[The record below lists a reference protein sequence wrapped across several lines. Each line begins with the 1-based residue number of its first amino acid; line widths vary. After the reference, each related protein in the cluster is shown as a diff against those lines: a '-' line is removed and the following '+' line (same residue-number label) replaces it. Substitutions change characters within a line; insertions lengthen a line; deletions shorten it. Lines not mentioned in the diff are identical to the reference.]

1 MAKNWDTSGIRLPP
15 DTDMRNTRPA
25 ITLFLAA
32 TTLLVAASGAQAE
45 SLTDQLVSSVKASTV
60 NLGFRYRFEAVD
72 EDAFEKEAWASTL
85 RGRLT
90 VAPQP
95 VNGFGVLLEVDD
107 VLHIG
112 AENYNDTRD
121 GVLDRPLVAD
131 PEGVD
136 LNQALL
142 RYTGFAGTD
151 IVIGRQRINLNNQRF
166 VGGVAWR
173 QNEQTF
179 DSASIVHRFNDRL
192 STSYAYISR
201 VKRIY
206 GPDNGT
212 PPEALDSNTH
222 LFDASYAFGPALTL
236 AAYSYLMDFDN
247 ADNLSNETFGLRATG
262 GAEIVTGWKG
272 AYALEYAHQSEYAEN
287 PVNYDAGY
295 YLLEAG
301 ISADRIGFKLGYEVL
316 DGNNTAAAS
325 AFRTPLATLH
335 AFQGWADK
343 FTTTPDRGVEDL
355 YFAVTGKALGADLLV
370 RAHNFQAE
378 AGSSN
383 GNWGTEFDFSATWP
397 IARQYTV
404 GLKGAT
410 YNADDFST
418 DTSKYWVVLTAVF

>member
-1 MAKNWDTSGIRLPP
+1 
-15 DTDMRNTRPA
+15 MRSAHWA
-25 ITLFLAA
+25 ISVALAAAALAAA
-32 TTLLVAASGAQAE
+32 TTGAQAE

-90 VAPQP
+90 VEPKP
-95 VNGFGVLLEVDD
+95 VNGFGLLLEVDD
-107 VLHIG
+107 VIHIG

-121 GVLDRPLVAD
+121 GVLDRPVVAD

-151 IVIGRQRINLNNQRF
+151 IAIGRQRINLNNQRF

-179 DSASIVHRFNDRL
+179 DSASITHRFNDRL
-192 STSYAYISR
+192 TTSYSYVSR
-201 VKRIY
+201 VRRIY
-206 GPDNGT
+206 GPDTGT

-222 LFDASYAFGPALTL
+222 LVDASYVFGPVLTL
-236 AAYSYLMDFDN
+236 AAYGYLMDFDN

-262 GAEIVTGWKG
+262 GAEVFTGWKG
-272 AYALEYAHQSEYAEN
+272 AYALEYAYQSDSGDN
-287 PVNYDAGY
+287 PVSFDAGY

-301 ISADRIGFKLGYEVL
+301 ISAARIGFKLGYEVL
-316 DGNNTAAAS
+316 EGNTDAGS

-343 FTTTPDRGVEDL
+343 FLTTPDRGVEDL
-355 YFAVTGKALGADLLV
+355 YFAVTGKALGADLLL
-370 RAHNFQAE
+370 RAHDFQAE
-378 AGSSN
+378 TGSGN
-383 GNWGTEFDFSATWP
+383 GNWGTELDFSATWP
-397 IARQYTV
+397 IAKQYTV

-410 YNADDFST
+410 YDADDFST
-418 DTSKYWVVLTAVF
+418 DTSKYWVVLTAAF

>member
-1 MAKNWDTSGIRLPP
+1 MTF
-15 DTDMRNTRPA
+15 TDMHNMKPA
-25 ITLFLAA
+25 MTLVLAA
-32 TTLLVAASGAQAE
+32 ATVLVAASGAQAE
-45 SLTDQLVSSVKASTV
+45 TLTEQLVSSVKGSTV

-72 EDAFEKEAWASTL
+72 DDAFEKEAWASTL

-90 VAPQP
+90 VAPKP
-95 VNGFGVLLEVDD
+95 INGFGVLLEVDD
-107 VLHIG
+107 VFHIG
-112 AENYNDTRD
+112 AENYNDTRN
-121 GVLDRPLVAD
+121 GVVDRPLVAD
-131 PEGVD
+131 PKGVD

-179 DSASIVHRFNDRL
+179 DSASIAHRFNDRL
-192 STSYAYISR
+192 STSYTYVSQVR
-201 VKRIY
+201 RIF
-206 GPDNGT
+206 GPENGT
-212 PPEALDSNTH
+212 PPATLDSNTH

-236 AAYSYLMDFDN
+236 SAYGYLMDFDN
-247 ADNLSNETFGLRATG
+247 ADSLSNETFGLRATG
-262 GAEIVTGWKG
+262 GAEVVTGWKG
-272 AYALEYAHQSEYAEN
+272 AYALEYAQQNDYGDN
-287 PVNYDAGY
+287 PVSYDAGY

-316 DGNNTAAAS
+316 EGNTS
-325 AFRTPLATLH
+325 PGEAFRTPLATLH

-343 FTTTPDRGVEDL
+343 FLTTPDRGVEDL
-355 YFAVTGKALGADLLV
+355 YFAVTGKALGADLLI
-370 RAHNFQAE
+370 RAHDFQAE

-383 GNWGTEFDFSATWP
+383 GDWGTEFDFSATWP
-397 IARQYTV
+397 IAKQYTV

-418 DTSKYWVVLTAVF
+418 DTSKYWLVLTAAF

>member
-1 MAKNWDTSGIRLPP
+1 
-15 DTDMRNTRPA
+15 MRHSRSA
-25 ITLFLAA
+25 IPLFLTA

-45 SLTDQLVSSVKASTV
+45 TLSDQLVSSVKASTV

-72 EDAFEKEAWASTL
+72 EDSFEKEAWASTL

-90 VAPQP
+90 VEPKP

-107 VLHIG
+107 VFHIG
-112 AENYNDTRD
+112 AENYNDTRN
-121 GVLDRPLVAD
+121 GVLDRPVVAD
-131 PEGVD
+131 PKGVD

-179 DSASIVHRFNDRL
+179 DSASITHRFNDRL
-192 STSYAYISR
+192 STSYTYISR
-201 VKRIY
+201 VKRIF
-206 GPDNGT
+206 GPDTGT
-212 PPEALDSNTH
+212 PPEALDSDTN

-236 AAYSYLMDFDN
+236 AAYGYLMDFDN
-247 ADNLSNETFGLRATG
+247 AASLSNETFGLRATG
-262 GAEIVTGWKG
+262 GAEITTGWKG
-272 AYALEYAHQSEYAEN
+272 AYALEYAHQSDYGDN
-287 PVNYDAGY
+287 LVSYDAGY

-316 DGNNTAAAS
+316 EGNTDPINNK

-343 FTTTPDRGVEDL
+343 FLTTPNRGVEDL
-355 YFAVTGKALGADLLV
+355 YFAVTGKALGADLLL
-370 RAHNFQAE
+370 RAHDFQAE
-378 AGSSN
+378 TGSSD
-383 GNWGTEFDFSATWP
+383 GHWGTEVDFSATWP
-397 IARQYTV
+397 IAKQYTV

-418 DTSKYWVVLTAVF
+418 DTSKYWVVLTAAF